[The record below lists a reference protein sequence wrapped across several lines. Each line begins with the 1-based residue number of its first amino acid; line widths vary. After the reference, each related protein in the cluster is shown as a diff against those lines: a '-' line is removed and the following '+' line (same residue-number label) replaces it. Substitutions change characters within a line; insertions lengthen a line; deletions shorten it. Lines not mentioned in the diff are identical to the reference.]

1 MRFKQLDKEEYQGI
15 EMYTIDQ
22 NGHGDYPF
30 FIQQVSYDMHYYVPH
45 YVPHRHDY
53 FQIYYV
59 SQGKLKHLINN
70 KEYELIKGDL
80 FVIPPY
86 VPHSIAAYEKVNYEA
101 IELEFKPELINQS
114 FASEAELQS
123 FMDFMY
129 IQPFMVNESKVRP
142 RFNLADKIET
152 DVESIMNELI
162 CELSRK
168 EPGFELIFKSLI
180 LRLLALVGRVMAH
193 EYNASEKNLLVNR
206 HKESI
211 LKAIKYLEEHYS
223 EKIYLKD
230 VVKVALLSHTAFCTA
245 FKSVTNKSFTRYLN
259 ELRVSKAK
267 EYLKKPDVKIIDVS
281 SKAGFD
287 NVVHF
292 NRTFKQLMYMTP
304 KEYREDNR

>member
-1 MRFKQLDKEEYQGI
+1 MRFEQLDKEEYQGI

-30 FIQQVSYDMHYYVPH
+30 FIQQVSYEMLHYF
-45 YVPHRHDY
+45 PHRHDY
-53 FQIYYV
+53 FQIYYI

-70 KEYELIKGDL
+70 KEYEVIKGDL

-86 VPHSIAAYEKVNYEA
+86 VPHSIATFENVNCEA

-114 FASEAELQS
+114 FASEADLQS
-123 FMDFMY
+123 FIDFLY

-142 RFNLADKIET
+142 RLNLADKIET

-162 CELSRK
+162 REISGK
-168 EPGFELIFKSLI
+168 EPRFELMFKSLI
-180 LRLLALVGRVMAH
+180 LRLLALVGRVAAH
-193 EYNASEKNLLVNR
+193 EYKASEKNALVDR
-206 HKESI
+206 HRESI

-223 EKIYLKD
+223 EKIYLND
-230 VVKVALLSHTAFCTA
+230 AVKVALLSHTAFCTA

-267 EYLKKPDVKIIDVS
+267 EYLKETDVKISEVS
-281 SKAGFD
+281 SKTGFD

-292 NRTFKQLMYMTP
+292 NRTFKQLLHMTP
-304 KEYREDNR
+304 KEYREVNR